1 MNRLPE
7 KINLPVL
14 LGDWITLAIITAIGF
29 LTHNQQ
35 FQIGRFLAT
44 VVPVAM
50 SWVITA
56 PWFGI
61 LSANK
66 QFILRDWWK
75 ISYAVLLSIPL
86 AVILRGWILGSSV
99 QVTFTLVMVAM
110 CMIGLWIWRFLWVIF
125 FQKK

>member
-35 FQIGRFLAT
+35 FQVGRFLAT
-44 VVPVAM
+44 VVPVAL

-61 LSANK
+61 LAANK
-66 QFILRDWWK
+66 QLTLRDWWK

-110 CMIGLWIWRFLWVIF
+110 CMIGLWVWRFLWVIF